1 MSTSEVPTT
10 TSADFLYAGTA
21 PKPRVALI
29 YMPWGTVSRGAIA
42 VALLKQVVKL
52 RGYDCDVHHLNIP
65 FAQQIGIDLYTRIS
79 EASAFFPEWFF
90 STAIFGSKG
99 LDVLR
104 NDWNSLSGPLGTR
117 LKSELTTLADG
128 REGVCEKIADEV
140 VPRFIENCLKKID
153 WSQYAVVGFSVTF
166 AQTAASLLLAREIR
180 AHHPNVKI
188 VFGGASVDSEMGC
201 EILKAFD
208 WIDYVVHGEAEQ
220 SFPELLDNIAAGNHF
235 KLVPGVSIRKDKTV
249 IDGHE
254 SGQPVKNLNESPP
267 PDYSDYV
274 GALEKAGFHKQ
285 IRISLPFEAS
295 RGCWWG
301 AKHHCTFC
309 GLNGSTMAF
318 RKKTAARV
326 YEEILSI
333 ARDYGCLTLD
343 AVDNILAMDYFTEL
357 LPKLAQANFDLTLF
371 FEVKANMTR
380 RQVEL
385 LRAAGI
391 SRIQP
396 GIESVSTRLLKLMN
410 KGVTAIQNL
419 QLLKWCYEF
428 GIFPA
433 WNLLYGFPGETAQDY
448 QNFPRIFRAISH
460 LCPPTG
466 TNPVIFERFS
476 PYFFDR
482 EKYSLTLEASPFYK
496 LLFPEKLVDLEK
508 LAYYFNRKGEIEPDE
523 SLDYVRPSCEFIAQW
538 QESWKQRKWFCYY
551 EKGPGF
557 ITIYDN
563 RPITNHSNA
572 AGRRTTLRGL
582 AAEVYLFCDENR
594 SFTAIQEMV
603 NKSAGN
609 GIDPEK
615 TRAMLEQLVE
625 AQMIFEE
632 DGRYLSLAVSKKS
645 QTITK

>member
-1 MSTSEVPTT
+1 
-10 TSADFLYAGTA
+10 
-21 PKPRVALI
+21 
-29 YMPWGTVSRGAIA
+29 MPWGTVSRGAIA
-42 VALLKQVVKL
+42 VALLKQVVKS

-65 FAQQIGIDLYTRIS
+65 FAQQIGIDLYTKIS

-99 LDVLR
+99 LDVLT

-117 LKSELTTLADG
+117 LKSELTTLTDG
-128 REGVCEKIADEV
+128 RAGVCEKIAEEI
-140 VPRFIENCLKKID
+140 VPRFIENCLKNID
-153 WSQYAVVGFSVTF
+153 WSQYAVVGFSITF
-166 AQTAASLLLAREIR
+166 AQTAASLFLAREIR
-180 AHHPNVKI
+180 AHHPGVKI

-208 WIDYVVHGEAEQ
+208 WVDYVVHGEAEQ

-235 KLVPGVSIRKDKTV
+235 KLVPGISIRKNKTL
-249 IDGHE
+249 IDGHQ
-254 SGQPVKNLNESPP
+254 SGQPLKDLNESPT
-267 PDYSDYV
+267 PDYSDYME
-274 GALEKAGFHKQ
+274 ALERTGFHKQ

-309 GLNGSTMAF
+309 GLNGSTMPF
-318 RKKTAARV
+318 RKKTPARV
-326 YEEILSI
+326 YEEILKI
-333 ARDYGCLTLD
+333 AKDYGCLTLD

-357 LPKLAQANFDLTLF
+357 LPKLAEANFDLTLF

-433 WNLLYGFPGETAQDY
+433 WNLLYGFPGETALDY

-482 EKYSLTLEASPFYK
+482 AKYSLTLEASPFYK
-496 LLFPEKLVDLEK
+496 LLFPEKLVDLDK

-563 RPITNHSNA
+563 RPLTDHSNA

-615 TRAMLEQLVE
+615 TRTMLEQLVQ

-632 DGRYLSLAVSKKS
+632 DGRYLSLAVRKKS
-645 QTITK
+645 QTIAK

>member
-1 MSTSEVPTT
+1 
-10 TSADFLYAGTA
+10 
-21 PKPRVALI
+21 
-29 YMPWGTVSRGAIA
+29 MPWGAVGRGAIA
-42 VALLKQVVKL
+42 VALLKQVLK
-52 RGYDCDVHHLNIP
+52 RQGYPCDVHHLNIR
-65 FAQQIGIDLYTRIS
+65 FAQEIGIDLYARIS

-90 STAIFGSKG
+90 STPLFGEKG
-99 LDVLR
+99 LGLLD
-104 NDWNSLSGPLGTR
+104 NSWDSLAGSVGT
-117 LKSELTTLADG
+117 LFKSELAGIAPSPDG
-128 REGVCEKIADEV
+128 ICRKIAEES
-140 VPRFIENCLKKID
+140 VPRFVNTCLEEID
-153 WSQYAVVGFSVTF
+153 WSQYAAVGFSVTF
-166 AQTAASLLLAREIR
+166 AQTTASLLLARRIR
-180 AHHPNVKI
+180 EQHSRVKI
-188 VFGGASVDSEMGC
+188 IFGGASMDSEMGF

-235 KLVPGVSIRKDKTV
+235 KLVPGVSIRKGKTL

-254 SGQPVKNLNESPP
+254 SGQPVKDLNESPA

-274 GALEKAGFHKQ
+274 DAMERAGIHKQ
-285 IRISLPFEAS
+285 MRISLPFEAS

-318 RKKTAARV
+318 RKKTPARV

-333 ARDYGCLTLD
+333 AKNYGCLTLE

-357 LPKLAQANFDLTLF
+357 LPKLAEANFDLALF

-391 SRIQP
+391 SKIQP

-433 WNLLYGFPGETAQDY
+433 WNLLYGFPGETAEDY
-448 QNFPRIFRAISH
+448 QNFSRIFRAISH

-466 TNPVIFERFS
+466 TSPVIFERFS

-482 EKYSLTLEASPFYK
+482 EKYSLALEASPFYK
-496 LLFPEKLVDLEK
+496 LLFPEELVDLDK
-508 LAYYFNRKGEIEPDE
+508 LAYYFNRKGETEPNE
-523 SLDYVRPSCEFIAQW
+523 SLDYIRPSLAFIAQW

-563 RPITNHSNA
+563 RPLTSHSNA

-582 AAEVYLFCDENR
+582 AAEVYLFCDESR

-603 NKSAGN
+603 NNPTGN
-609 GIDPEK
+609 EMDREK
-615 TRAMLEQLVE
+615 TRTMLKQLVE
-625 AQMIFEE
+625 AQMMFEE

-645 QTITK
+645 QTIAK

>member
-10 TSADFLYAGTA
+10 IPADFAYVDTA
-21 PKPRVALI
+21 SRPRIALV
-29 YMPWGTVSRGAIA
+29 YMPWGTVSRAAIA
-42 VALLKQVVKL
+42 VALLKQVVKS
-52 RGYDCDVHHLNIP
+52 RGYQCDVHHLNFS
-65 FAQQIGIDLYTRIS
+65 FAQQIGLDLYTRIS

-99 LDVLR
+99 LDVL
-104 NDWNSLSGPLGTR
+104 NNGWNSLSGPLGTR
-117 LKSELTTLADG
+117 LKSELTTLTAG
-128 REGVCEKIADEV
+128 REGVCEKITDEII
-140 VPRFIENCLKKID
+140 PRYIENCLKEID
-153 WSQYAVVGFSVTF
+153 WSQYAVVGFSITF
-166 AQTAASLLLAREIR
+166 AQTAASLALAREIR
-180 AHHPNVKI
+180 ARHPHVKI

-220 SFPELLDNIAAGNHF
+220 SFPELLDNIAAGDHF
-235 KLVPGVSIRKDKTV
+235 KLVPGVSIRKGNAL

-254 SGQPVKNLNESPP
+254 SGQPVMNLNDSPA
-267 PDYSDYV
+267 PDYSDYMN
-274 GALEKAGFHKQ
+274 ALERAGFHKQ

-326 YEEILSI
+326 YDEILNI
-333 ARDYGCLTLD
+333 AKDYGCLTLD

-391 SRIQP
+391 SKIQP

-428 GIFPA
+428 AIFPA
-433 WNLLYGFPGETAQDY
+433 WNLLYGFPGETAEDY

-496 LLFPEKLVDLEK
+496 LLFPEELVDLNK

-523 SLDYVRPSCEFIAQW
+523 SLDYVHPSREFIAEW

-563 RPITNHSNA
+563 RPLTSHSNA

-603 NKSAGN
+603 NKVAVN
-609 GIDPEK
+609 AIDREK
-615 TRAMLEQLVE
+615 ICTMLDQLVQ
-625 AQMIFEE
+625 AQMMFEE

-645 QTITK
+645 QTIAK